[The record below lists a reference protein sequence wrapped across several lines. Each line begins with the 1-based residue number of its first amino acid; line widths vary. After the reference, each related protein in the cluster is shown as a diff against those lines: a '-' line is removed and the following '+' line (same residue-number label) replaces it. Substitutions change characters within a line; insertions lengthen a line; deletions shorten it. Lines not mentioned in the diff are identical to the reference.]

1 MKRVFVY
8 LAMALSVL
16 TFMTSCEQAPQLASE
31 ESSENIIFVNG
42 SKYKL
47 RNTALTVDNG
57 LFFSANF
64 NSPASQA
71 STDELT
77 VVLSMTGC
85 DLNEEYDLNSSEKG
99 GKKYLQVLF
108 SDYNR
113 DSYSVAMLGPN
124 VLNVLKSSGKSET
137 REVSMAKAKIGKDE
151 NGRFYVDIV
160 VDGDGLTVKMDW
172 DGWIDDLN
180 D

>member
-8 LAMALSVL
+8 LAMAFASMTFLS
-16 TFMTSCEQAPQLASE
+16 SCEEAIQLPSE
-31 ESSENIIFVNG
+31 ESSEDIVFVNG
-42 SKYKL
+42 AKYKL

-57 LFFSANF
+57 LYFTANF
-64 NSPASQA
+64 NSSGYAGSE
-71 STDELT
+71 DELT
-77 VVLSMTGC
+77 IYLSMDGC
-85 DLNEEYDLNSSEKG
+85 ELNEDYDLNSSDKG

-108 SDYNR
+108 SDYKK

-124 VLNVLKSSGKSET
+124 ILNVLKQSGKSET
-137 REVSMAKAKIGKDE
+137 RDLSLANARIGKDE
-151 NGRFYVDIV
+151 NGRFYVDLV

-172 DGWIDDLN
+172 DGWINDLN